1 MGYHSCK
8 ENHRQIVAG
17 HSPYSRRGHIENENE
32 AWLGKPDRKSFFTIR
47 RVMMD
52 REWTTNIL
60 LLPPITVALID
71 YFLQLTVSIMFIYL
85 AIMKCTKH
93 TMECVCQK
101 AQHEQPLNSL

>member
-1 MGYHSCK
+1 
-8 ENHRQIVAG
+8 
-17 HSPYSRRGHIENENE
+17 
-32 AWLGKPDRKSFFTIR
+32 
-47 RVMMD
+47 MMD
-52 REWTTNIL
+52 GEWTTHL
-60 LLPPITVALID
+60 LPLPPITAALD

>member
-1 MGYHSCK
+1 MGYHSCE

-60 LLPPITVALID
+60 PIAPYNRGINRLFFAAHRQHHVYLLGYYEMHQT
-71 YFLQLTVSIMFIYL
+71 YHGM
-85 AIMKCTKH
+85 
-93 TMECVCQK
+93 CVP
-101 AQHEQPLNSL
+101 ESST